1 LHCSNTFSAVCS
13 QSIDLLLR
21 QWRIAFPQSSKTVAS
36 LQEYKIMNTET
47 FGTLQGKHIGQDALV
62 RRRAIIINKARE
74 SVRLSHQRMRSRARK
89 FRA

>member
-1 LHCSNTFSAVCS
+1 
-13 QSIDLLLR
+13 
-21 QWRIAFPQSSKTVAS
+21 
-36 LQEYKIMNTET
+36 MNTET

-89 FRA
+89 FRV